1 VAKAQAGRPT
11 GIKKGS
17 VHEVDEKFAERMIVC
32 QFAKK
37 STKKELEAFKK
48 SIKDKEQARLKA
60 LEEIQAEA
68 RKAKE
73 KARLEAKPKEKD
85 CGCGGKVEDC
95 EECSE
100 EK

>member
-1 VAKAQAGRPT
+1 MIIKFIKEHPT

-60 LEEIQAEA
+60 LEEIQAEE
-68 RKAKE
+68 RKV
-73 KARLEAKPKEKD
+73 RLEAIPKEKD
-85 CGCGGKVEDC
+85 CGCGGKAEDC